1 MRLDPPP
8 SDPSA
13 PLLVCALAGT
23 PLAAADVV
31 VSAQDGT
38 QLTPLGSRALAK
50 SDALGPAWAEAP
62 AGGDAQASLSA
73 SSAASEATRR
83 WLLPSRSCAAFE
95 LPDGGTGAI
104 GIKPLVGGATVAQIV
119 YW

>member
-62 AGGDAQASLSA
+62 ADGDAQASLFA
-73 SSAASEATRR
+73 SSAASEATR

-104 GIKPLVGGATVAQIV
+104 GIKPVVGGVTVAQIV